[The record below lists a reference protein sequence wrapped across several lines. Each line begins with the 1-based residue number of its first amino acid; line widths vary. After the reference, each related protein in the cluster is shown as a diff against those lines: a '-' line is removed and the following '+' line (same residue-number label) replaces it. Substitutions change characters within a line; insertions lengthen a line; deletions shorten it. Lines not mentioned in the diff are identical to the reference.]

1 MKKAAPSLAVI
12 LAVILAG
19 CLWGVINI
27 FVKTLSAAG
36 LDSLQIALGRLAGA
50 AFLFSLFLLIRE
62 PSGFRID
69 LKDIWMFI
77 GTGVVSV
84 VFFSLC
90 YFYTMIHGQASIA
103 VVLLYTSPVFV
114 MLFSALLFKER
125 ITARKA
131 AALILTV
138 TGCVFV
144 SGIISGDLS
153 VTPLVLLSGIASGM
167 LYALYTIFGR
177 YALAKYST
185 YTVTVYT
192 FILAF
197 IASVFI
203 CDAPGLIHTLRAE
216 PSLIPWLLGLS
227 VISTV
232 FPYFLYTW
240 GLQHMEPGKAAIL
253 VAVEPVVG
261 AVIGMTVFREPH
273 DPFKLIGIA
282 LIISAIIVLNS
293 AGERGKTRLH
303 Q

>member
-1 MKKAAPSLAVI
+1 MKKTGAVI
-12 LAVILAG
+12 AVILAG

-36 LDSLQIALGRLAGA
+36 LSSLQIALSRLAA
-50 AFLFSLFLLIRE
+50 AALLFSVFLLIKD
-62 PSGFRID
+62 PSGFRIE

-90 YFYTMIHGQASIA
+90 YFYTIVHGQASVA

-114 MLFSALLFKER
+114 MLFSALLFKEK
-125 ITARKA
+125 ITPRKIC
-131 AALILTV
+131 ALLLTV
-138 TGCVFV
+138 TGCTFV
-144 SGIISGDLS
+144 SGIISGNLT

-192 FILAF
+192 FLLAF
-197 IASVFI
+197 LASLFVG
-203 CDAPGLIHTLRAE
+203 DAPGIVAAVRNE
-216 PSLIPWLLGLS
+216 PSLLLWILGLA
-227 VISTV
+227 VVSTV
-232 FPYFLYTW
+232 LPYFLYTW
-240 GLQHMEPGKAAIL
+240 GLQHMESGKAAIL

-261 AVIGMTVFREPH
+261 AVIGMTVFHESH
-273 DPFKLIGIA
+273 DTMKLIGIA
-282 LIISAIIVLNS
+282 LIIAAILILNTKEKSAP
-293 AGERGKTRLH
+293 G
-303 Q
+303 